1 MRKLTD
7 DQWEVVMHWLMTL
20 VGGFMGVYAVLLHA
34 GNFGSA
40 QTGNVMEMAAE
51 LVSME
56 WPKVLLR
63 VIAFIIFGCGV
74 VAAYLLTNYTKLNMR
89 KLALWVDAAG
99 LTLTSLLPLEPA
111 LVGLYPIFFCSAFQW
126 GVYSAAGGFGSA
138 SIFTTNNYKQ
148 ALLGWTQYI
157 LTKDKEFLRKGIIY
171 TFTVLSFFGGA
182 CFGAW
187 SVYTFD
193 VRGAYMSFI
202 PLVLARIIIAV
213 GENPAEDE
221 TPAEL
226 AAEATEAA
234 EEAVLLEEEMPKDL
248 PR

>member
-1 MRKLTD
+1 MGKLTD
-7 DQWEVVMHWLMTL
+7 NQWEVMMHWLLTL

-56 WPKVLLR
+56 WQKVLLR
-63 VIAFIIFGCGV
+63 MIAFIIFGCGV
-74 VAAYLLTNYTKLNMR
+74 VVAYLLTNYTELNMR

-99 LTLTSLLPLEPA
+99 LTLASLLPLDPV
-111 LVGLYPIFFCSAFQW
+111 LPGLYPVFFCASFQW
-126 GVYSAAGGFGSA
+126 GVYSAAGGFKSA

-157 LTKDKEFLRKGIIY
+157 LTKDKEFLRKAIVY

-182 CFGAW
+182 CLGAW
-187 SVYTFD
+187 SVYTFN
-193 VRGAYMSFI
+193 VRGAYIAFV
-202 PLVLARIIIAV
+202 PLAAARILIAV
-213 GENPAEDE
+213 GERPAQDE
-221 TPAEL
+221 TPTEL
-226 AAEATEAA
+226 AKEATEEA
-234 EEAVLLEEEMPKDL
+234 EEAVLLEEELPK
-248 PR
+248 